1 VRLTTSCKIITTILA
16 VVVVIKVAAA
26 LTALPIPWL
35 LLKKVA

>member
-1 VRLTTSCKIITTILA
+1 MTLA
-16 VVVVIKVAAA
+16 AVQVVIKVAAA